1 MHLSI
6 RKALFP
12 ERKENEQSKKN
23 SLRKIRPWSI
33 RMIMPVMIMLTKL
46 ALVRI
51 FTMTVALNAGA
62 IISALNEATVV
73 YFTKV
78 TGKSR
83 IAKTGD

>member
-1 MHLSI
+1 MFSDSI
-6 RKALFP
+6 
-12 ERKENEQSKKN
+12 
-23 SLRKIRPWSI
+23 
-33 RMIMPVMIMLTKL
+33 LTKL
-46 ALVRI
+46 AVVRI
-51 FTMTVALNAGA
+51 FTTTVALNAGA